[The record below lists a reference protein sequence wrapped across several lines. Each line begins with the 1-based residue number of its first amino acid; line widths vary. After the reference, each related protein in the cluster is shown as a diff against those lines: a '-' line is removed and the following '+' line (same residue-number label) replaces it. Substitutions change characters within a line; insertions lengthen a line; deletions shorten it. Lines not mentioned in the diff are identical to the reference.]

1 MGGGV
6 GPEFPAKPHRYP
18 KIERVL
24 SRFRW
29 LSPIGGSSPHVICGR
44 GLAFHGNKPCGK
56 FGGFLA
62 HAVLSF
68 RAFVLLCN
76 RSCPNSHNAPTAAAL
91 NLTLAFATSTLRV
104 MEVHLNRDQLSKL
117 AQLANEKGRAAD
129 ILAQE
134 AISRYL
140 EEEARFIEAV
150 KLGEVELERG
160 NYLTHE
166 EVGARVERLL
176 KS

>member
-1 MGGGV
+1 M
-6 GPEFPAKPHRYP
+6 
-18 KIERVL
+18 
-24 SRFRW
+24 
-29 LSPIGGSSPHVICGR
+29 
-44 GLAFHGNKPCGK
+44 
-56 FGGFLA
+56 
-62 HAVLSF
+62 
-68 RAFVLLCN
+68 LLCN

-150 KLGEVELERG
+150 KLGEVEPEPGQLP
-160 NYLTHE
+160 YP
-166 EVGARVERLL
+166 
-176 KS
+176 

>member
-1 MGGGV
+1 
-6 GPEFPAKPHRYP
+6 
-18 KIERVL
+18 
-24 SRFRW
+24 
-29 LSPIGGSSPHVICGR
+29 
-44 GLAFHGNKPCGK
+44 
-56 FGGFLA
+56 
-62 HAVLSF
+62 
-68 RAFVLLCN
+68 
-76 RSCPNSHNAPTAAAL
+76 
-91 NLTLAFATSTLRV
+91 